1 MPAFDLSAF
10 GDDGKIMD
18 SWESRRHNVALAP
31 WARGTSG
38 KLQNKTNDLFDYV
51 EFDLEPPTVTAGFDL
66 VFVSTRWHDGNH
78 GEYFGL
84 DVEEVGAGGD
94 KSWTTLVPK
103 TQLKGH
109 A

>member
-1 MPAFDLSAF
+1 
-10 GDDGKIMD
+10 MD

-31 WARGTSG
+31 WTRGTSG
-38 KLQNKTNDLFDYV
+38 KLLREKTNTSNLFDYV
-51 EFDLEPPTVTAGFDL
+51 EFDIEPPTVTAGFDL
-66 VFVSTRWHDGNH
+66 VFVSTKWHDGNH

-84 DVEEVGAGGD
+84 DVEEEVVGSDGAVS